1 MLAQDDIFHTMKIV
15 DILGKHHAKQEAVL
29 DLTKTASLQLSS
41 LPSPFLNLGKFL
53 WKMSTITIQ
62 LTKTITY
69 ENIAD
74 IKEIWSKNVY
84 HLIRDWT
91 MQWKLYISRK
101 FHNIILVLIVI
112 KIFKIDGR
120 CHKSHA
126 FDAYIHLGP
135 VSIWRLSFQVWG
147 FPC

>member
-84 HLIRDWT
+84 HLIHRDWT
-91 MQWKLYISRK
+91 I
-101 FHNIILVLIVI
+101 
-112 KIFKIDGR
+112 
-120 CHKSHA
+120 
-126 FDAYIHLGP
+126 
-135 VSIWRLSFQVWG
+135 
-147 FPC
+147 